1 VCKDFSNKKMRDGV
15 GSMKRVKDPKW
26 RLLRGVLKFVGE
38 QIHIIRGDRFS
49 LIGGVIFF
57 IFLLIAVFASVL
69 APYDP
74 TEIVKKADGS
84 AAYLEPPSK
93 KHWLGTT
100 SMGRDVLSQVIFG
113 IRKALLMGILAALSV
128 TIIGT
133 TAALFAGYY
142 KGIVDE
148 VIMRIADIVLSIPF
162 IPFVIVLVSI
172 LGRGDLNII
181 LAISL
186 FLWREPARVVRAQAL
201 SLSERPFVKAAK
213 VAGAS
218 DLRIMYLHI
227 APNLIPLC
235 FLYAAFGI
243 GWAVTAESSVSFLG
257 FGDPTF
263 ISLGGILHTAFL
275 SGAFRKAWWWAAAP
289 GICLSL
295 LILSAF
301 LISHGY
307 EVVVNP
313 RLREN

>member
-1 VCKDFSNKKMRDGV
+1 MNHSKRSLLWRFLDKLFNILKEHSNIICKD
-15 GSMKRVKDPKW
+15 
-26 RLLRGVLKFVGE
+26 RL
-38 QIHIIRGDRFS
+38 S
-49 LIGGVIFF
+49 LIGAIIFS
-57 IFLLIAVFASVL
+57 ILVLIAIFASIL

-74 TEIVKKADGS
+74 MEIIKKADGN
-84 AAYLEPPSK
+84 AAYLEPPST

-100 SMGRDVLSQVIFG
+100 SMGRDVLSQVIIG
-113 IRKALLMGILAALSV
+113 TRKALLMGVLAALSI
-128 TIIGT
+128 TFIGT
-133 TAALFAGYY
+133 NTALFAGYY
-142 KGIVDE
+142 KGKVDE
-148 VIMRIADIVLSIPF
+148 VLMRIVDISFSIPL
-162 IPFVIVLVSI
+162 IPFVIVLVAI
-172 LGRGDLNII
+172 LGASDLNII

-186 FLWREPARVVRAQAL
+186 FLWRSSARVIRAQTL

-218 DLRIMYLHI
+218 DFRIMYLHI
-227 APNLIPLC
+227 APNLIPMC
-235 FLYAAFGI
+235 FLYAAFGL

-257 FGDPTF
+257 FGDPQF

-289 GICLSL
+289 GICLTL

-313 RLREN
+313 RLKEN